1 MITFTQNF
9 KALDFNSFKL
19 HPSIIEGIESMGYES
34 PTPIQEMAIPVIL
47 EGKDLLACAQTGTG
61 KTAAFMLPIL
71 SILANQ
77 EHDSTTVDTLVIV
90 PTRELALQ
98 IDQQVEGFAYF
109 APVSSIAVYGG
120 NDGSNWDRQRQALE
134 HGAEIIV
141 ATPGRLLQHIQMGY
155 VNLRGVQHLVL
166 DEADRMLDMGFY
178 DDIMAIVA
186 QLPAKRQTLMFSATM
201 PQNIRKLAKSI
212 LIDPVEINLAVSKPA
227 ENILQAVYHV
237 HASQKL
243 SLLAELLSKKD
254 VVQSAIVFAST
265 KAEVK
270 SIEGKLRKEGVSVA
284 AMHSDL
290 EQKQREAVM
299 RDFRNRKFQVLVA
312 TDIVARGID
321 IEDIDLVVNY
331 DVPADP
337 EDYVHR
343 IGRTARA
350 QSDGVAITFVSP
362 DQQKRLKSIENFLGS
377 KIFVI
382 QFRPN
387 D

>member
-1 MITFTQNF
+1 LSFITF
-9 KALDFNSFKL
+9 DL
-19 HPSIIEGIESMGYES
+19 HPLVIEGIDAMGYEK
-34 PTPIQEMAIPVIL
+34 PTPIQEKAIPVIL
-47 EGKDLLACAQTGTG
+47 EGSDLLACAQTGTG

-71 SILANQ
+71 SILSAE
-77 EHDSTTVDTLVIV
+77 EHVSNSVKALVIV
-90 PTRELALQ
+90 PTRELAMQ
-98 IDQQVEGFAYF
+98 IDQQIEGFSYF

-141 ATPGRLLQHIQMGY
+141 ATPGRLKQHIQMGY
-155 VNLRGVQHLVL
+155 VNLKNVQHLIL

-178 DDIMAIVA
+178 DDIIAIVKH
-186 QLPAKRQTLMFSATM
+186 LPDQRQTLMFSATM
-201 PQNIRKLAKSI
+201 PSDIRKLAKSI
-212 LIDPVEINLAVSKPA
+212 LRKPVEINLATSKPA

-237 HASQKL
+237 RPEQKL
-243 SLLAELLSKKD
+243 SLLSSLLEKSD
-254 VVQSAIVFAST
+254 VVQSAIIFAST

-270 SIEGKLRKEGVSVA
+270 SIESQLHKVDVNVA

-290 EQKQREAVM
+290 EQKQREEVM
-299 RDFRNRKFQVLVA
+299 RGFRNKKFQVLVA

-331 DVPADP
+331 DVPNDP

-350 QSDGVAITFVSP
+350 QSDGVAITLVTP
-362 DQQKRLKSIENFLGS
+362 DQRKRLNSIERFLGK

-382 QFRPN
+382 DDKQRK
-387 D
+387 

>member
-1 MITFTQNF
+1 MSFSR
-9 KALDFNSFKL
+9 FNL
-19 HPSIIEGIESMGYES
+19 HPTVLEGIDAMGYEK
-34 PTPIQEMAIPVIL
+34 PTPIQEQAIPVIL
-47 EGKDLLACAQTGTG
+47 EGRDLLACAQTGTG

-71 SILANQ
+71 SLLAA
-77 EHDSTTVDTLVIV
+77 EKHDATSVNTLVIV
-90 PTRELALQ
+90 PTRELAMQ
-98 IDQQVEGFAYF
+98 IDQQVEGFSYF

-120 NDGSNWDRQRQALE
+120 SDGSNWDRQRQALE

-141 ATPGRLLQHIQMGY
+141 ATPGRLMQHIQMGY
-155 VNLRGVQHLVL
+155 VNLNGIQHLVL

-178 DDIMAIVA
+178 DDIMAIIA
-186 QLPAKRQTLMFSATM
+186 YLPKQRQTLMFSATM
-201 PQNIRKLAKSI
+201 PPNIRKLAKSI
-212 LIDPVEINLAVSKPA
+212 LSNPVEINLAVSKPA

-237 HASQKL
+237 SASNKL
-243 SLLAELLSKKD
+243 SLLASLLSKKD

-270 SIEGKLRKEGVSVA
+270 SIESKLRKEGVSVT

-290 EQKQREAVM
+290 EQKQREEVM
-299 RDFRNRKFQVLVA
+299 RDFRNRKVQVLVA

-331 DVPADP
+331 DVPSDP

-362 DQQKRLKSIENFLGS
+362 DQRNKLQSIERFLGT

-382 QFRPN
+382 DYKPSE
-387 D
+387 

>member
-1 MITFTQNF
+1 MYKIYKDLSFSR
-9 KALDFNSFKL
+9 FNL
-19 HPSIIEGIESMGYES
+19 NPSVLEGIEAMGYTK
-34 PTPIQEMAIPVIL
+34 PTPIQEQAIPVIL
-47 EGKDLLACAQTGTG
+47 EGRDLLACAQTGTG

-71 SILANQ
+71 SLLAA
-77 EHDSTTVDTLVIV
+77 EKHDTSSVNTLVIV
-90 PTRELALQ
+90 PTRELAMQ
-98 IDQQVEGFAYF
+98 IDQQVEGFSYF

-141 ATPGRLLQHIQMGY
+141 ATPGRLMQHIQMGY
-155 VNLRGVQHLVL
+155 VNLKGVQHLVL

-178 DDIMAIVA
+178 DDIMAIIA
-186 QLPAKRQTLMFSATM
+186 YLPKQRQTLMFSATM
-201 PQNIRKLAKSI
+201 PTNIRKLAKSI
-212 LIDPVEINLAVSKPA
+212 LVEPVEINLAVSKPA

-237 HASQKL
+237 SASNKL
-243 SLLAELLSKKD
+243 SLLASLLSKKD

-270 SIEGKLRKEGVSVA
+270 SIESKLRKEGVSVT

-290 EQKQREAVM
+290 EQKQREEVM
-299 RDFRNRKFQVLVA
+299 RDFRNRKVQVLVA

-331 DVPADP
+331 DVPSDP

-362 DQQKRLKSIENFLGS
+362 DQRSKLHGIERFLGS

-382 QFRPN
+382 DHKHN
-387 D
+387 G

>member
-1 MITFTQNF
+1 
-9 KALDFNSFKL
+9 
-19 HPSIIEGIESMGYES
+19 MGYTK
-34 PTPIQEMAIPVIL
+34 PTPIQEQAIPVIL
-47 EGKDLLACAQTGTG
+47 EGRDLLACAQTGTG

-71 SILANQ
+71 SLLAA
-77 EHDSTTVDTLVIV
+77 EKHDTSSVNTLVIV
-90 PTRELALQ
+90 PTRELAMQ
-98 IDQQVEGFAYF
+98 IDQQVEGFSYF

-141 ATPGRLLQHIQMGY
+141 ATPGRLMQHIQMGY
-155 VNLRGVQHLVL
+155 VNLKGVQHLVL

-178 DDIMAIVA
+178 DDIMAIIA
-186 QLPAKRQTLMFSATM
+186 YLPKQRQTLMFSATM
-201 PQNIRKLAKSI
+201 PPNIRKLAKSI
-212 LIDPVEINLAVSKPA
+212 LNNPVEINLAVSKPA

-237 HASQKL
+237 SALQKL
-243 SLLAELLSKKD
+243 SLLALLLSKKE

-265 KAEVK
+265 KTEVK
-270 SIEGKLRKEGVSVA
+270 SIENKLRQEGVSVA

-290 EQKQREAVM
+290 EQKQREEVM
-299 RDFRNRKFQVLVA
+299 RNFRNRKVQVLVA

-331 DVPADP
+331 DVPSDP

-362 DQQKRLKSIENFLGS
+362 DQRTKLHGIERFLGS

-382 QFRPN
+382 NHNP
-387 D
+387 DS

>member
-1 MITFTQNF
+1 
-9 KALDFNSFKL
+9 
-19 HPSIIEGIESMGYES
+19 MGYEK
-34 PTPIQEMAIPVIL
+34 PTPIQEQAIPVIL
-47 EGKDLLACAQTGTG
+47 EGRDLLACAQTGTG

-71 SILANQ
+71 SLLAAEKHHATSVN
-77 EHDSTTVDTLVIV
+77 TLVIV
-90 PTRELALQ
+90 PTRELAMQ
-98 IDQQVEGFAYF
+98 IDQQVEGFSYF

-120 NDGSNWDRQRQALE
+120 SDGSNWDRQRQALE

-141 ATPGRLLQHIQMGY
+141 ATPGRLMQHIQMGY
-155 VNLRGVQHLVL
+155 VNLNGIQHLVL

-178 DDIMAIVA
+178 DDIMAIIA
-186 QLPAKRQTLMFSATM
+186 YLPKQRQTLMFSATM
-201 PQNIRKLAKSI
+201 PPNIRKLAKSI
-212 LIDPVEINLAVSKPA
+212 LSNPVEINLAVSKPA

-237 HASQKL
+237 SASNKL
-243 SLLAELLSKKD
+243 SLLASLLSKKD

-270 SIEGKLRKEGVSVA
+270 SIESKLRKEGVSVA

-290 EQKQREAVM
+290 EQKQREEVM
-299 RDFRNRKFQVLVA
+299 RDFRNRKVQVLVA

-331 DVPADP
+331 DVPSDP

-362 DQQKRLKSIENFLGS
+362 DQRNKLHSIERFLGT

-382 QFRPN
+382 DYKPSE
-387 D
+387 

>member
-1 MITFTQNF
+1 MSFSR
-9 KALDFNSFKL
+9 FNL
-19 HPSIIEGIESMGYES
+19 NPAVLEGIEAMGYTK
-34 PTPIQEMAIPVIL
+34 PTPIQEQAIPVIL
-47 EGKDLLACAQTGTG
+47 EGRDLLACAQTGTG

-71 SILANQ
+71 SLLSAE
-77 EHDSTTVDTLVIV
+77 EHDASSVNTLVIV
-90 PTRELALQ
+90 PTRELAMQ
-98 IDQQVEGFAYF
+98 IDQQVEGFSYF

-141 ATPGRLLQHIQMGY
+141 ATPGRLMQHIQMGY
-155 VNLRGVQHLVL
+155 VNLKGVQHLVL

-178 DDIMAIVA
+178 DDIMAIIA
-186 QLPAKRQTLMFSATM
+186 YLPKQRQTLMFSATM
-201 PQNIRKLAKSI
+201 PPNIRKLAKSI
-212 LIDPVEINLAVSKPA
+212 LVEPVEINLAVSKPA

-237 HASQKL
+237 GASQKL
-243 SLLAELLSKKD
+243 SLLASLLSKKE

-270 SIEGKLRKEGVSVA
+270 SIESKLHKEGLSVA

-290 EQKQREAVM
+290 EQKQREEVM
-299 RDFRNRKFQVLVA
+299 RNFRNRKVQVLVA

-331 DVPADP
+331 DVPSDP

-362 DQQKRLKSIENFLGS
+362 DQRGKLHGIERFLGT

-382 QFRPN
+382 NYNPN
-387 D
+387 S